1 MILPPLLPARY
12 SVCMISACAVRAV
25 LSLSLS
31 RPWCI
36 LYPGRRHIIYPLDRF
51 IALCTLA
58 RLVFLDY

>member
-1 MILPPLLPARY
+1 
-12 SVCMISACAVRAV
+12 MISACAVRAV